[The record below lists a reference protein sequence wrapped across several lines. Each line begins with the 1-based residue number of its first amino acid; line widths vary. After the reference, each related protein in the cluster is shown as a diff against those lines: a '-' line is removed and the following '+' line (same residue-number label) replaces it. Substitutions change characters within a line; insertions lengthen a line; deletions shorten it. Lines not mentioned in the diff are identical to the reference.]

1 MPNTAN
7 DNETPL
13 FYRAFFLD
21 ILFDKRTRPFFI
33 YVLFII
39 GIGTTTYHWLE
50 GWSWLDSVYF
60 VVITLTTIGYGDLH
74 PTQPVTKLI
83 TIFYSV
89 NGVILLLLFFD
100 IIRTVR
106 GWSVPKMKE
115 KAQKYRSQKKR
126 D

>member
-1 MPNTAN
+1 MPNTKN